1 MPAPDKSGAPT
12 VRALGSD
19 EAGAWLQEL
28 LPGREGL
35 RTTSHSLKATLLS
48 FAAKRGLTHIDRLAL
63 GGHYHGAH
71 MSDVYARD
79 ALARPLTEIRLG
91 KFLPDSGRAARF
103 PGRSSEEI
111 IGAELPTGAVANTD
125 ASQVTVTSS
134 EAVSVPASGTGGR
147 SVGNCGSGNLLSSS
161 QWDLISTVSDP
172 QTLQDGLSVPKN
184 SQVASNEAV
193 SVKSDATGPPKDE
206 PHAPWGSPVASDGA
220 ISVKSDDTDP
230 PSPDFPEGVIDL
242 NKSMEPES
250 FGGVGPVSQDI
261 SEVNPDDGATSDG
274 DTSSGSSS
282 SESSQEVEPEPRLM
296 HPPAPPGGTFFVQ
309 HRKLKTLHLLL
320 EGHRSFTLC
329 GRSLLSEDSAFGE
342 PGRIRYDTPVCKQ
355 CKRSLANPGRL

>member
-103 PGRSSEEI
+103 PGRSNEEI
-111 IGAELPTGAVANTD
+111 IGAELPDGGGCKHRCFTGHRHFLR
-125 ASQVTVTSS
+125 
-134 EAVSVPASGTGGR
+134 GR
-147 SVGNCGSGNLLSSS
+147 VGSS
-161 QWDLISTVSDP
+161 QWDRGSQCWELWVR
-172 QTLQDGLSVPKN
+172 QLVELFSV
-184 SQVASNEAV
+184 
-193 SVKSDATGPPKDE
+193 
-206 PHAPWGSPVASDGA
+206 GSHLD
-220 ISVKSDDTDP
+220 
-230 PSPDFPEGVIDL
+230 
-242 NKSMEPES
+242 
-250 FGGVGPVSQDI
+250 GVGPS
-261 SEVNPDDGATSDG
+261 NLAGW
-274 DTSSGSSS
+274 
-282 SESSQEVEPEPRLM
+282 
-296 HPPAPPGGTFFVQ
+296 
-309 HRKLKTLHLLL
+309 
-320 EGHRSFTLC
+320 
-329 GRSLLSEDSAFGE
+329 AFC
-342 PGRIRYDTPVCKQ
+342 T
-355 CKRSLANPGRL
+355 